1 MIDFSTPESP
11 RRLILRAAG
20 RFIFKELDRNLLIR
34 SLRIR
39 AVMGLLDKDP
49 CWSRRMAGAVIMVA
63 AFIVLM
69 GIITGEAL
77 YPGYHTG
84 EMDISDLAWKEPSA
98 TIFNVTMIVGG
109 VLYSLTAILLRHA
122 GLPRSVTIP
131 AFLMGVGGAG
141 VGIFPLY
148 TGAPHVIFAMLT
160 FGSGAITALMSG
172 RTADPP
178 FKYISLFLGTISLVS
193 LVLFSIMWRE
203 GPFGPLGEGGMERWV
218 AYANMVW
225 AIGFGGYLMNSG
237 MDSSQSPMSCRRP

>member
-1 MIDFSTPESP
+1 
-11 RRLILRAAG
+11 
-20 RFIFKELDRNLLIR
+20 
-34 SLRIR
+34 
-39 AVMGLLDKDP
+39 
-49 CWSRRMAGAVIMVA
+49 MVA

-84 EMDISDLAWKEPSA
+84 EHAISDLAWEEPSA
-98 TIFNVTMIVGG
+98 TIFNATMIVGG
-109 VLYSLTAILLRHA
+109 IMYSMTAVLLRRA

-141 VGIFPLY
+141 VGLFPIY
-148 TGAPHVIFAMLT
+148 TGVPHVIAAMLA
-160 FGSGAITALMSG
+160 FGGGAVTALMSA

-178 FKYISLFLGTISLVS
+178 FKYISLFLGTIGLVS
-193 LVLFSIMWRE
+193 LVLFSVMWKTI
-203 GPFGPLGEGGMERWV
+203 PFGPLGEGGIERWV

-237 MDSSQSPMSCRRP
+237 IDRSKSRMACNRP